1 MPYASYSDEQRV
13 PVTMVED
20 LIPTDYAPSI
30 ARKIRQDHIPPSY
43 SPETFQHFSPEMFA
57 AMPARAATPVIAAA
71 TPMTMVE
78 ELRQIKYILIAIG
91 VILII
96 IILLLTRTR

>member
-1 MPYASYSDEQRV
+1 MPYATYSDEQRV

-30 ARKIRQDHIPPSY
+30 ARKIRQDHVPPSY

-57 AMPARAATPVIAAA
+57 AMPARAAAAPVPAS
-71 TPMTMVE
+71 PLSMVE

-91 VILII
+91 VILMI
-96 IILLLTRTR
+96 IILLLTRAR